1 MTNTHLP
8 MPTLTP
14 AHLDHR
20 RSWRDFDYCYPV
32 ISRRSRGLS
41 LGVNLN
47 INQACNF
54 NCVYCEVDRLLPP
67 RRKDID
73 LDQLEDEMKRLLDAV
88 VSGEL
93 FKTHPFNA
101 IKNERLR
108 LNDIAFSGDG
118 EPTTAKEFPESA
130 ERLARLLRHF
140 NLPDV
145 KFVLITNATG
155 LQDIN
160 VIRGIDA
167 LMANNGQIWAKLDA
181 GTEKYYQ
188 TINRSGVSLE
198 QIINNLE
205 FAGKRWPI
213 IIQTLFLEWEGQSP
227 SEQEIYSY
235 IDKLKYLLNSGIQL
249 QGIQLHT
256 VARPTPEIEAK
267 SLPPVIIDRIAKDI
281 AKELSNIPV
290 DVFYGS
296 KA

>member
-1 MTNTHLP
+1 